1 MMSSVRN
8 IISKKIALI
17 NNNVIL
23 YNTVA
28 LLLVYLTIKKH
39 QKIDLVDLRVLK
51 VYIDDFYDFNPI
63 K

>member
-1 MMSSVRN
+1 MSSVRN